1 MIRKVFIA
9 NIVLAVIAIVL
20 YSPGLLNLRPWDDS
34 ILRAALSI
42 SLGVLLVG
50 LLVVNNM
57 RLLEKT
63 PKKTDGLKDA
73 VRVLQEYGLKG
84 RNDYPE
90 AKQALAQEKR
100 LRETLE
106 DLEFLIG
113 DRFGK
118 GSISYQKFD
127 GARAGISKVVGDNL
141 ISVANR
147 ILLFSENEKNDEE
160 LKMKNHQEMEHLLS
174 QNEQLLKQGNR
185 LALELAAG
193 EENQDVLEE
202 ITKLTEEVKFYQ

>member
-1 MIRKVFIA
+1 
-9 NIVLAVIAIVL
+9 
-20 YSPGLLNLRPWDDS
+20 
-34 ILRAALSI
+34 
-42 SLGVLLVG
+42 
-50 LLVVNNM
+50 M

-84 RNDYPE
+84 SSDYPE
-90 AKQALAQEKR
+90 AKVALTQEKR

-127 GARAGISKVVGDNL
+127 GARAGISQVVGDNL
-141 ISVANR
+141 IRIANR

-160 LKMKNHQEMEHLLS
+160 LRRKNHQEMEHLLS

-193 EENQDVLEE
+193 EENQDILEE
-202 ITKLTEEVKFYQ
+202 ITRLTEEVKFYQ